1 MATATAEK
9 ATQEKPA
16 KASKNHPCKCL
27 NDTGRQCPDETTR
40 AFARGHDA
48 RMSSRLAEAI
58 ASKQKT
64 KAQVTKAIKEAGG
77 SDLLV
82 DKTLHSADLRIEK
95 DKAPAKA
102 KAEKQAAA
110 KGKTAAKDN
119 AADKQKTASKSPVGT
134 NVKVQH
140 DGKDVDA
147 VVVRDAAGDLVARH
161 RHQGKNH
168 DHPYNAE
175 TNRVEDELDEDEF
188 DDEDEDDE
196 DFEDEDE

>member
-16 KASKNHPCKCL
+16 KASKYHPCKCL

-64 KAQVTKAIKEAGG
+64 KAQVAKIIKDAGG

-82 DKTLHSADLRIEK
+82 DKTHHSADLRIEK

-102 KAEKQAAA
+102 KAEKQAAS
-110 KGKTAAKDN
+110 KGKAAAKAD
-119 AADKQKTASKSPVGT
+119 AADKQKAASKSPVGT
-134 NVKVQH
+134 NLKVNH
-140 DGKDVDA
+140 DGNEVDA
-147 VVVRDAAGDLVARH
+147 VVVRDGAGDLVARH
-161 RHQGKNH
+161 RHQGKNC
-168 DHPYNAE
+168 DHPFNAE
-175 TNRVEDELDEDEF
+175 TGRVEEEDEPE
-188 DDEDEDDE
+188 DDFEDEDGDE